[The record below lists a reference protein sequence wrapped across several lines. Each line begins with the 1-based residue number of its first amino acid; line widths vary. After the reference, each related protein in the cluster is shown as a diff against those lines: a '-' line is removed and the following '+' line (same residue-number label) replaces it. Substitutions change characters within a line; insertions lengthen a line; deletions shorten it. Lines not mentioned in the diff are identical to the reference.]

1 MMTPVD
7 YNSTSSVW
15 SQDKWRGK
23 FKVKWIYV
31 KDVPNKELRHITLE
45 NNENK
50 PVTNS
55 RDTQEVPHAKGIEVL
70 QILHT
75 YKHKTSIFDDFYH
88 YEKKQEEEMSSK
100 KPMGGYDGPP
110 STIGRNFNMRQN
122 DDRDNNRDRDRDR
135 ERERE
140 RDRDRDSRGS
150 GLGSG
155 NSGGPQKYF
164 GESSSFRD
172 RNTSYRGGY
181 NSYNDHRRFDSHRS
195 GDRVDRGDRGDYR
208 DSDADRENNEQYNN
222 SNRHISKYDY
232 NRGRDD
238 RALPKHNNRERDF
251 PDEQHTKSESS
262 RIRSGPRETQKVS
275 IKKEFKQFYILT
287 FFIF

>member
-1 MMTPVD
+1 MAQMMTPVD

-100 KPMGGYDGPP
+100 KPLGGYDGPP
-110 STIGRNFNMRQN
+110 PTTMGRNFNMRQN
-122 DDRDNNRDRDRDR
+122 DDRDRDRDR
-135 ERERE
+135 ERDRE
-140 RDRDRDSRGS
+140 GRS
-150 GLGSG
+150 GLGAG
-155 NSGGPQKYF
+155 TSGGAQKYF
-164 GESSSFRD
+164 GDSSSFRD
-172 RNTSYRGGY
+172 RNNSYRSGFNTY
-181 NSYNDHRRFDSHRS
+181 NENRRYDSHRS
-195 GDRVDRGDRGDYR
+195 SDRGEFR
-208 DSDADRENNEQYNN
+208 DTEADRENNDQYNN
-222 SNRHISKYDY
+222 SGRQMPKYDY
-232 NRGRDD
+232 NRVRDE

-251 PDEQHTKSESS
+251 PDEQHIKSESL
-262 RIRSGPRETQKVS
+262 RIRSGPRETQKVCMA
-275 IKKEFKQFYILT
+275 
-287 FFIF
+287 